1 VAGVFRG
8 SLDTD
13 PAPDA
18 TFPLVTGGNS
28 SFLVRLNLSTTN
40 PLYLPLV
47 RQGG

>member
-1 VAGVFRG
+1 VFRG

-28 SFLVRLNLSTTN
+28 SFLVRLDLSTTDL
-40 PLYLPLV
+40 LYLPLV
-47 RQGG
+47 SKGG